1 MDVHD
6 LGGVGL
12 EDWWWGN
19 LGKSYVDEPLRLEET
34 GKIFVL
40 LVNAYLKVSS
50 AKKALN
56 NQGE

>member
-1 MDVHD
+1 M
-6 LGGVGL
+6 
-12 EDWWWGN
+12 
-19 LGKSYVDEPLRLEET
+19 DEPLRLEET